1 MIRRL
6 TVTGAMAALVAVAP
20 ATAAGPSDPLA
31 GQQQPLKI
39 MRVAKAVAAAGKLAD
54 VNVLVA
60 DTGLDLTHPDL
71 TPRLFSLPSATQ
83 APNPDGVPDP
93 GTVAA
98 GAPGWDLLGTL
109 EPPNLA
115 GDADPSDPPGLS
127 GHGTLVAG
135 LLGAAWNNG
144 VGGAGVAPNARF
156 VALRTCWDG
165 DQCYQYVQAAAF
177 DWAAARGVRVVSM
190 SWLVGEPEADF
201 ARAIAQARRT
211 LFVAIPSGD
220 EPGANIDGEQRAPCT
235 IKAPNLLCVTTSGPD
250 NKPSCGALGPRSV
263 DVAVPVEN
271 SVTTQNGGGLIATNC
286 ATSFA
291 APTAA
296 GVATIL
302 FGAEPKAKPKQVRE
316 AIIDSARRV
325 RAFKGKTV
333 SGGIVDAKAALKL
346 LRKRLR

>member
-1 MIRRL
+1 MRR
-6 TVTGAMAALVAVAP
+6 VVAAVVLVALGAAVP
-20 ATAAGPSDPLA
+20 ASAAGPTDPMA
-31 GQQQPLKI
+31 SQQQPLKI
-39 MRVAKAVAAAGKLAD
+39 MRVAKAVKSAGKLAD

-60 DTGLDLTHPDL
+60 DTGLDLGHPDL
-71 TPRLFSLPSATQ
+71 APRLFSLGSATN
-83 APNPDGVPDP
+83 APNPDGLADP

-109 EPPNLA
+109 EPPNLVA
-115 GDADPSDPPGLS
+115 DPDPSDPPGRS
-127 GHGTLVAG
+127 GHGTAVAG

-156 VALRTCWDG
+156 VALRTCWDD

-177 DWAAARGVRVVSM
+177 DWAAARGVKVVSM
-190 SWLVGEPEADF
+190 SWLVGEPEQDF
-201 ARAIAQARRT
+201 ADAIRGAKRT
-211 LFVAIPSGD
+211 LFVAIPSGS

-235 IKAPNLLCVTTSGPD
+235 LDHAPNVLCVTTSGPD
-250 NKPSCGALGPRSV
+250 NQPSCGALGTRSV

-271 SVTTQNGGGLIATNC
+271 SVTTTNGGGFGPTSC

-302 FGAEPKAKPKQVRE
+302 FGAEPKAKPRQVKA

-325 RAFKGKTV
+325 PAFKGKTV

-346 LRKRLR
+346 LHKRLR